1 MKFFTVLLLIIL
13 FILPSAYAFDSL
25 KGIAQIEWIR
35 KKKIYRFDEAI
46 LLNPPYQIEF
56 ETLDDFGNT
65 LLRLDFT
72 SKQLKKVLYLPI
84 TQQDFIAY
92 LLYQIPL
99 DLPKLNITY
108 DQDGHVVSLENKA
121 KKKKEYYKINF
132 LNLQKRNKMKEIYP
146 QTIEFISKKTSVK
159 ITWKEI
165 QIK

>member
-25 KGIAQIEWIR
+25 KGIAQIEWVR

-46 LLNPPYQIEF
+46 LLNPSHQIEF

-65 LLRLDFT
+65 LLKLDFT
-72 SKQLKKVLYLPI
+72 SQQLKKILYLPI
-84 TQQDFIAY
+84 SREDFVAY

-99 DLPKLNITY
+99 DHQDLNMTY
-108 DQDGHVVSLENKA
+108 DQEGHVVSLENKA
-121 KKKKEYYKINF
+121 KRKKEYYKINF
-132 LNLQKRNKMKEIYP
+132 LNFQKRNKMGEIYP
-146 QTIEFISKKTSVK
+146 QTIEFISKKTSLK
-159 ITWKEI
+159 ITWKEL